1 MAFLSKV
8 GRIFSQTSSH
18 VTASLQSIRCMSS
31 FSSKVFVGGISYNT
45 DELGLR
51 EAFSKYGQVVDAK
64 IVVDRETGKS
74 RGFGFVTFT
83 SNKEAT
89 NSISM
94 MDTQYLHGRRL
105 TVFYASERASGYAR
119 RGSLISLGGKI
130 AFFPARGYR
139 GGSSYGGNAGGYG
152 GNAPYGGSAVGG
164 NDTDHQLESAGDE
177 QFGGSDNQ
185 FGGSENGQT
194 EVGPD
199 GFDQTDDGDVAKTP

>member
-8 GRIFSQTSSH
+8 GRTFSQTSSH
-18 VTASLQSIRCMSS
+18 VTASLQSIRCMSL

-51 EAFSKYGQVVDAK
+51 EAFSKYGQVVDA
-64 IVVDRETGKS
+64 
-74 RGFGFVTFT
+74 
-83 SNKEAT
+83 
-89 NSISM
+89 
-94 MDTQYLHGRRL
+94 
-105 TVFYASERASGYAR
+105 
-119 RGSLISLGGKI
+119 
-130 AFFPARGYR
+130 RGYR
-139 GGSSYGGNAGGYG
+139 GGSSYGYGGNAGGYG

-164 NDTDHQLESAGDE
+164 NATDHQLESAVDE

-199 GFDQTDDGDVAKTP
+199 GFDQTDDGDVAERA